1 MRLTA
6 PKRVCG
12 RNHVTE
18 YVSTK
23 VCVYSFPIPRNSF
36 HTHAHAVTHMYKAVS
51 GDTALMAMRV
61 YCENRKLYA
70 LLVLNKA
77 RGSEL

>member
-1 MRLTA
+1 M
-6 PKRVCG
+6 
-12 RNHVTE
+12 
-18 YVSTK
+18 
-23 VCVYSFPIPRNSF
+23 
-36 HTHAHAVTHMYKAVS
+36 HAVTHMYKAVS
-51 GDTALMAMRV
+51 GDTALMATRV